1 MWVGGSAGWNAD
13 LEHLNLDGGDGIL
26 DPFADLGVA
35 ALPDWVVVFAGA
47 EEGGW
52 RVDVA
57 LVEDG
62 VDGDG
67 EEVAECGDDGGVGVE
82 GRFPGGIGGHGTL
95 SVGGFSLWCAL

>member
-1 MWVGGSAGWNAD
+1 M
-13 LEHLNLDGGDGIL
+13 

-35 ALPDWVVVFAGA
+35 VLPYGVVVFAGA
-47 EEGGW
+47 EEGAL

-67 EEVAECGDDGGVGVE
+67 EEVAECGDYGGVGVE
-82 GRFPGGIGGHGTL
+82 DRFTGRIGGH
-95 SVGGFSLWCAL
+95 VG